1 MGFLTRKFPD
11 AVTCYTPFE
20 IQLLVFYCTLIEA
33 ASIIEGHKIIVKP
46 KMPIMT
52 WVTSEKYS
60 NKEGSPQTSFLI
72 K

>member
-20 IQLLVFYCTLIEA
+20 IQLLVFCRTLIEA

-46 KMPIMT
+46 KIPMT
-52 WVTSEKYS
+52 WVASEKYS
-60 NKEGSPQTSFLI
+60 NKEGSPQMSFLI